1 MVKGSKGPQGLE
13 TPFRPV
19 LTLYKAH
26 IPLKETVTTVILY
39 VVGTAGSG
47 KSTLVAAYKDWAA
60 YQGFD
65 AITVNLDPGAEA
77 LPYDPDVDIRDWIRL
92 SEVMEEYGL
101 GPNGAQIIAADLI
114 ALNAREVAEVL
125 EGYTTDYILVDTPGQ
140 MELFTF
146 RESSRVVVDSFGRD
160 SSFLLYLSDPILAKQ
175 PSGLVSSLLLS
186 ATCQFRHALPFL
198 NVLSKCDILSEEEL
212 KRVLRWSSDL
222 YALHDAL
229 VEEGVSPQSVLD
241 VEFLKALESIGVYK
255 RLTPVSSE
263 LPFGMEDVYDAIQEV
278 FAGGEDLEKR

>member
-1 MVKGSKGPQGLE
+1 
-13 TPFRPV
+13 
-19 LTLYKAH
+19 
-26 IPLKETVTTVILY
+26 VTTVVLY
-39 VVGTAGSG
+39 VVGTAGCG
-47 KSTLVAAYKDWAA
+47 KSTLVAAYKEWTT

-65 AITVNLDPGAEA
+65 AVALNLDPGAET

-92 SEVMEEYGL
+92 AEVMEEYGL

-114 ALNAREVAEVL
+114 ALNAEEVAEVL
-125 EGYTTDYILVDTPGQ
+125 EGYRTDYVLVDTPGQ

-146 RESSRVVVDSFGRD
+146 RESSRVVIDVLGRD
-160 SSFLLYLSDPILAKQ
+160 ASFLLYLSDPILAKQ

-198 NVLSKCDILSEEEL
+198 NVLAKCDVLSEEEL
-212 KRVLRWSSDL
+212 KKVMKWSSDP
-222 YALHDAL
+222 YALYDAL

-241 VEFLKALESIGVYK
+241 MEFLKALESIGVYR

-263 LPFGMEDVYDAIQEV
+263 LPFGLEDIYDAIQEV